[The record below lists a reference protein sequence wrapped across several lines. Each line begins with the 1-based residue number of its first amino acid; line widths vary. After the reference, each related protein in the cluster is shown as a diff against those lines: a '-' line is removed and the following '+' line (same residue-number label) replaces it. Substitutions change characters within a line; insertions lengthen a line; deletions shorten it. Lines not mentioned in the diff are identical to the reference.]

1 MLDKSD
7 KELRGTFGK
16 FATGVAVITFVS
28 SKGLKLGITIN
39 SYTSLSLNPPMIL
52 WCLDKVSD
60 LYQEIINLD
69 NYVIN
74 FLSDSQKEVAHLLS
88 QKNDHSL
95 ESIDCI
101 QNEKGIKIK
110 NCIGW
115 ISCSKDK
122 SIDSGDHS
130 ILIANVIDYSINK
143 GNPLIF
149 WESSYR
155 SISE

>member
-1 MLDKSD
+1 
-7 KELRGTFGK
+7 
-16 FATGVAVITFVS
+16 
-28 SKGLKLGITIN
+28 
-39 SYTSLSLNPPMIL
+39 MIL

-74 FLSDSQKEVAHLLS
+74 FLSDSQKEVAQLLS

-95 ESIDCI
+95 GSINCI
-101 QNEKGIKIK
+101 QDEKGMKIK
-110 NCIGW
+110 DCIGW

-130 ILIANVIDYSINK
+130 ILIANVIGYNANK

-149 WESSYR
+149 WEGSYR
-155 SISE
+155 SISD